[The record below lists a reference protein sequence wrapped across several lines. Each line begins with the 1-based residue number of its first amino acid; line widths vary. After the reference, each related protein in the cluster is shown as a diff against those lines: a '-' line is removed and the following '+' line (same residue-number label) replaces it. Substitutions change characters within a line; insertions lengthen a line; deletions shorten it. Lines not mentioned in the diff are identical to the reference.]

1 MNNAEQM
8 PISFVILQYG
18 AFSMTQRCIESIH
31 RCMTGNY
38 NIIVVDNASPDDALA
53 QVKHQYGNDP
63 CVIVLESDKNL
74 GFAKGNNI
82 GIRYAKENLNP
93 QYIVMLNNDTELLQ
107 RDFRKRLDT
116 EYQKERF
123 DVLGPMILTGDGRY
137 ISNPVRTKKWERAEI
152 QRMINYDARYL
163 KLMKFHC
170 QRIYDKYQELKKKN
184 KKNKKKKTAFD
195 CTKRQINVELH
206 GSFLIFSKDYIE
218 KHNGLTDKTFMYCE
232 EHILYQKIMNEG
244 GKTVY
249 APDLIIYHAEDASTN
264 ERFPQSRS
272 KKMFYLKNHM
282 ESCRV
287 LLDVVE
293 DK

>member
-1 MNNAEQM
+1 MNDAEQM

-18 AFSMTQRCIESIH
+18 AFKMTQRCIESIH
-31 RCMTGNY
+31 RCMNGNY
-38 NIIVVDNASPDDALA
+38 NIIIVDNASPDDALA

-63 CVIVLESDKNL
+63 YVIVLESDKNL

-107 RDFRKRLDT
+107 RDFRKRLDD
-116 EYQKERF
+116 EYKKERF

-137 ISNPVRTKKWERAEI
+137 TSNPVRTKKWERAEI
-152 QRMINYDARYL
+152 QSLINYDARYL

-170 QRIYDKYQELKKKN
+170 QSIYDKYLELKNKN
-184 KKNKKKKTAFD
+184 KKNKKKKAAVD

-218 KHNGLTDKTFMYCE
+218 KHNGLIDKTFMYCE
-232 EHILYQKIMNEG
+232 EHILYQQIMNEG

-264 ERFPQSRS
+264 ESFPESRS